1 MESAPVAE
9 NTLPLLFLC
18 LALHLIRV
26 LILRVQVLSLEGE
39 LVCGLQRPQNHCL
52 LPDMTLPP
60 LTLSLLPTLLTVFP
74 SPLSILPQAALE
86 EIHRFSGTYTCMNTF
101 KGRT

>member
-9 NTLPLLFLC
+9 NTLPPSVLPMLGSSPNQSADSQSSDAVFGRGAGVWVAE
-18 LALHLIRV
+18 ALKP
-26 LILRVQVLSLEGE
+26 LST
-39 LVCGLQRPQNHCL
+39 
-52 LPDMTLPP
+52 TLPP
-60 LTLSLLPTLLTVFP
+60 LPTLLTVFLLP
-74 SPLSILPQAALE
+74 PSILPQAALE